1 MTLSPHSTANT
12 EATLSPTSGSRRP
25 QRRGGGSRLGSRF
38 RGVTHHSRTARYESH
53 LWDNGTFRFHHDDAP
68 TTIFHTHHDL
78 STSPHR
84 RQAGVPRRWV
94 LISTDVRS
102 LIARL
107 DSLTRVTRSARSLVR
122 SLVRSSGFN
131 IEAAAALAYDLAG
144 VSYRGTDALLN
155 GRWSLVEKEL
165 QCRHTITREDVIQ
178 KLRTQS
184 KHMNKINTNGP
195 VMTRTDLLISKCMNP
210 NQEHIGLY
218 CTADDA
224 ARAYDRALIERL
236 GGVGIELDRCAHA
249 PTLTRATRFARSPGV
264 GVVVSQLSVIR
275 VR

>member
-1 MTLSPHSTANT
+1 MTLSPHSTGNTFATLSPHSTANT

-122 SLVRSSGFN
+122 SFVRQ
-131 IEAAAALAYDLAG
+131 ALTSRRRLRWRTTSPACRIGVRTPCSMGAG
-144 VSYRGTDALLN
+144 V
-155 GRWSLVEKEL
+155 WSRRSCSAV
-165 QCRHTITREDVIQ
+165 T
-178 KLRTQS
+178 
-184 KHMNKINTNGP
+184 P
-195 VMTRTDLLISKCMNP
+195 
-210 NQEHIGLY
+210 
-218 CTADDA
+218 
-224 ARAYDRALIERL
+224 
-236 GGVGIELDRCAHA
+236 
-249 PTLTRATRFARSPGV
+249 SPG
-264 GVVVSQLSVIR
+264 R
-275 VR
+275 T